1 MKYYSEKLK
10 KLFESEKDL
19 ILAEKEFDKK
29 KLNSEKELKIK
40 RQDAHDVEFAYS
52 EYIKT
57 VKEANKLISDASDK
71 YIKLRNEFIKKYGSF
86 HMSFRDRVSS
96 DNMSFI
102 DVLLDIIS

>member
-40 RQDAHDVEFAYS
+40 RQHDVEFAYS

-71 YIKLRNEFIKKYGSF
+71 YIKLRNEFIKKYGFLSHEF
-86 HMSFRDRVSS
+86 QR
-96 DNMSFI
+96 
-102 DVLLDIIS
+102 